1 MQNNQSGLD
10 QKVGKIM
17 IVDDNP
23 ENLRT
28 LKAMLEGQG
37 YETLAAISGELA
49 LESLNEVV
57 PDLIFLDVMMPGLDG
72 YEVCERI
79 KKIESLKK
87 IPIIFI
93 SALTET
99 FNKVKS
105 FKTGAVDY
113 VVKPFEVEEV
123 IQRVKIHLRLY
134 WQMQEIEAFN
144 LAMVNREMRIVELK
158 KEINSL
164 LQELGRNPK
173 YQHVQ
178 DEIN

>member
-1 MQNNQSGLD
+1 MHSNQRKE
-10 QKVGKIM
+10 KVGRIM

-28 LKAMLEGQG
+28 LKAMLECQG

-49 LESLNEVV
+49 LETLNEIT
-57 PDLIFLDVMMPGLDG
+57 PDLIFLDVMMPGMDG

-79 KKIESLKK
+79 KASKNTKN
-87 IPIIFI
+87 IPIIFV

-105 FKTGAVDY
+105 FKMGAVDY

-123 IQRVKIHLRLY
+123 YQRVRTHLRLH
-134 WQMQEIEAFN
+134 WQMEEIESFN
-144 LAMVNREMRIVELK
+144 AAMVNRELRIIELK
-158 KEINSL
+158 KEVNKL
-164 LQELGRNPK
+164 AAELGRAPLYLQEQEN
-173 YQHVQ
+173 VT
-178 DEIN
+178 